1 MTGEMLFVLAVV
13 ALAGLLM
20 VSGKVRLDIVALLV
34 VLAFVLGGTL
44 TVPDALAGFGDPVVV
59 MVAGLLVISEMLAR
73 TGVAHQ
79 VGKWIAR
86 HGREGEARL
95 LVLLTLVVAFLGCFM
110 SNTAVVAVFI
120 PVVLS
125 IANKNNLNPSRLL
138 MPLAYAG
145 IVSGML
151 TLIATTPN
159 LVVSEV
165 LSRAGFEPFGFFS
178 FTPVGVT
185 VLCVF
190 LAYMIVAGRHLL
202 PGERF
207 APRKTASR
215 GMQDLLAEFELLG
228 TAHRLQVP
236 IGSAL
241 IGQTLS
247 DSKIGSR
254 YNVWIFILERSGRL
268 ISDITTAPSPDT
280 QIRGGD
286 VLVVQGGLDA
296 AEQVARDHSLNM
308 LAVGDRERERWVQET
323 GMAKLLIHPDSKLI
337 GVTLREIGL
346 HRTYGVQ
353 VLAIRRKDKSMEAFL
368 DQRLESGDAM
378 LVVGPWKRIQQL
390 QSKLHDFVVLVLPA
404 EIEWVA
410 PAWQRSRAALAILAL
425 MVVLAAFKIVPIVIT
440 VTLCALLAVVTRC
453 LTMEQAYSAI
463 HWSTV
468 VLIAGML
475 SVAQAMVKSGA
486 AELLAGY
493 LVAGVGQ
500 TGPYVMLGALF
511 ALAAALSMVLTNTA
525 SAILCAPIAL
535 RAAESLDVAPHAFAM
550 AVAIAS
556 SAGFVVPVSSAAVM
570 LVVGPGKYRLVDFFK
585 VGIPLLIL
593 TAIVTIILTPL
604 LFPFKP

>member
-1 MTGEMLFVLAVV
+1 MTGEMLFVLGAVFV
-13 ALAGLLM
+13 AGVLM

-44 TVPDALAGFGDPVVV
+44 TVPEALAGFGNPVVV

-86 HGREGEARL
+86 HGRDGEARL
-95 LVLLTLVVAFLGCFM
+95 LLLLTLVVALLGCFM

-125 IANKNNLNPSRLL
+125 VANKTNLNASRLL

-151 TLIATTPN
+151 TLIATAPN
-159 LVVSEV
+159 LVVSEA
-165 LSRAGFEPFGFFS
+165 LHRAGFEPFGFFS
-178 FTPVGVT
+178 FTPVGVA

-190 LAYMIVAGRHLL
+190 LAYMIGVGRHLL

-207 APRKTASR
+207 SPRKTASR
-215 GMQDLLAEFELLG
+215 SMQDLLAEFELIG

-247 DSKIGSR
+247 DSKIGSQ

-268 ISDITTAPSPDT
+268 SSGITTAPSPDI

-286 VLVVQGGLDA
+286 VLVVQGARAA
-296 AEQVARDHSLNM
+296 AENVARDHNLSL
-308 LAVGDRERERWVQET
+308 LAVHDRDRERWIQET
-323 GMAKLLIHPDSKLI
+323 GMAKLLIHPDSRLI
-337 GVTLREIGL
+337 GGTLREIGL

-353 VLAIRRKDKSMEAFL
+353 VLAIRRKNKAIEAFL

-390 QSKLHDFVVLVLPA
+390 QSKLHDFVVLVLPS

-410 PAWQRSRAALAILAL
+410 PAWQRSPAALAILGL
-425 MVVLAAFKIVPIVIT
+425 LVTLAAFEMVPIVIA
-440 VTLCALLAVVTRC
+440 VTLCALLAVLTRC
-453 LTMEQAYSAI
+453 LTMEQAYGAI
-463 HWSTV
+463 HWSAI
-468 VLIAGML
+468 VLIAGMM

-486 AELLAGY
+486 AEMLAGA

-500 TGPYVMLGALF
+500 SGPYVMLGALF
-511 ALAAALSMVLTNTA
+511 ALASLLSMVLTNTA

-556 SAGFVVPVSSAAVM
+556 SAGFVMPVSSAAVM

-585 VGIPLLIL
+585 VGIPLLFL
-593 TAIVTIILTPL
+593 TALVTIILTPL